1 MTPTFDQ
8 VGVYA
13 ETKGYNINTVTAW
26 FASMQNQDW
35 RMNGEAVRNWRAV
48 LDGKMKFEESK
59 KEKKVKDSA
68 PKRLSYSLYDKNT
81 KW

>member
-1 MTPTFDQ
+1 MTPTFDE

-48 LDGKMKFEESK
+48 LDGKMKYEGN
-59 KEKKVKDSA
+59 KEVDDSA